1 MADNMTGRAERPD
14 LQDNDPFAEL
24 TRIMGH
30 DPRQD
35 AAQDAEAD
43 LAFDLENELLGTLD
57 LSDDREP
64 EADFTPAAAEAPS
77 WIEELPADPAVQAYP
92 EVSRETVEPASG
104 DLNFADFDAE
114 LNAAFETGL
123 DDQPAL
129 ADEMPVVADEVS
141 EADYLPQAEYRAA
154 DEWSDAD
161 ALPAEA
167 DVTAEWEEQEWQEAA
182 DAATAM
188 PRADDRGGAEEAA
201 LDWSPEEI
209 ADDWS
214 ADLQAERQPEPE
226 FVPAPEIMAAPEAAP
241 LDEEHFEFDDEHMM
255 ALADEPVPH
264 SRDVYEAPE
273 DDAYQAPPAASYE
286 DLADETAA
294 DKAPF
299 DDYPVAAEAVEA
311 PKQLSLEE
319 ELTMLLAGA
328 EKPRAE
334 PAPAYDVPVASQPLP
349 SRAAEPVVPTP
360 AAVMSRP
367 TWQPR
372 TAPKDE
378 REVPEVETVEMAAFE
393 PIRSAEFDV
402 PDLPV
407 HEPVQTAS
415 DFDDLAA
422 ELSRAFE
429 VGDEQPEPSGVDP
442 SYGTQR
448 AAEDQQPDFDWD
460 TVVAASGA
468 AAGASQGREPAA
480 HDAYYENDDLY
491 ADATGHA
498 PVAEGFA
505 AYPHDDPL
513 ADDLPEDRPALRD
526 IRRRNMTIVGGAVAV
541 LLLGGV
547 GVFALWSGGGAGGG
561 EPVLLQADADP
572 VRVRPEEPGG
582 TVVPNQDSEVYQ
594 RVAGGREESDPSQ
607 TRLID
612 TAEEPIDLTVQNAPR
627 IVGPDGGGATGFPTD
642 LSAVKAE
649 DRLDAGTDA
658 DIASPSDDVIA
669 LQPRRVRTMV
679 VRPDGSIVP
688 RDEPAPAAEVQA
700 ESATTATPPALE
712 QPTSA
717 ESTVPATEPA
727 DSEAA
732 TETATSMP
740 QEIAQAPAARP
751 EPAPQPPVA
760 VATPPTPV
768 PAPAQQEQQVAA
780 VDPAPVVP
788 QAAQSSEWSMQ
799 IASQPSSDSAQATYQ
814 DLARRYS
821 SLLEGRGVNIVRA
834 EVDGRTFYRV
844 RIPMASRDE
853 AVNLCTSYQSAGGS
867 CFVSR

>member
-1 MADNMTGRAERPD
+1 MADNTTRRAERPE
-14 LQDNDPFAEL
+14 LEDNDPFAEL
-24 TRIMGH
+24 THIMGH

-57 LSDDREP
+57 LSDDQDP
-64 EADFTPAAAEAPS
+64 EAVITPAARQEPS
-77 WIEELPADPAVQAYP
+77 WMEEATIEPHLPAYRDASP
-92 EVSRETVEPASG
+92 EAAEPVSGEL
-104 DLNFADFDAE
+104 DFADFDAE
-114 LNAAFETGL
+114 LHAAFETGL

-129 ADEMPVVADEVS
+129 AGEMPVAADDLH
-141 EADYLPQAEYRAA
+141 EADYPPQADYRAA

-167 DVTAEWEEQEWQEAA
+167 DWRDKEWQETA
-182 DAATAM
+182 DAAPTMPSAEDRTA
-188 PRADDRGGAEEAA
+188 ADETA
-201 LDWSPEEI
+201 LDWSPEEM

-214 ADLQAERQPEPE
+214 TDIQAEPESTAEPE
-226 FVPAPEIMAAPEAAP
+226 TMTAPEIMAAP
-241 LDEEHFEFDDEHMM
+241 LDEDHFEFDDELMM
-255 ALADEPVPH
+255 ALAEEPVREDH
-264 SRDVYEAPE
+264 EVHAAPAE
-273 DDAYQAPPAASYE
+273 DTYQSPPAASYE
-286 DLADETAA
+286 NFADEIAV
-294 DKAPF
+294 DEAPF
-299 DDYPVAAEAVEA
+299 DDYPVASESVEA
-311 PKQLSLEE
+311 PRQLSLEE
-319 ELTMLLAGA
+319 ELTMLLTGA
-328 EKPRAE
+328 DKPRAE
-334 PAPAYDVPVASQPLP
+334 PVPAYDVPVASQPMP
-349 SRAAEPVVPTP
+349 SRAAEPVVPEP

-372 TAPKDE
+372 STPKDE

-407 HEPVQTAS
+407 NERVQTAS

-429 VGDEQPEPSGVDP
+429 VGDEQPEANGIDP
-442 SYGTQR
+442 SYGANR
-448 AAEDQQPDFDWD
+448 AADDHNRQPDFDWD
-460 TVVAASGA
+460 TVVAASAATGA
-468 AAGASQGREPAA
+468 GQGPEAA
-480 HDAYYENDDLY
+480 HDPYYENEDLY
-491 ADATGHA
+491 ARAGSDAPGA
-498 PVAEGFA
+498 GGFA
-505 AYPHDDPL
+505 AYRHDDPFS
-513 ADDLPEDRPALRD
+513 DELPEERPALRD
-526 IRRRNMTIVGGAVAV
+526 NRRRNMTIVGGAVAI

-561 EPVLLQADADP
+561 EPVLLQADSDP

-612 TAEEPIDLTVQNAPR
+612 TAEEPIDLTVQDAPR
-627 IVGPDGGGATGFPTD
+627 IVGPDAGVSGFPTD

-649 DRLDAGTDA
+649 DRLDAGA
-658 DIASPSDDVIA
+658 DTESASATDDVIA

-700 ESATTATPPALE
+700 ESTTAAAPALE
-712 QPTSA
+712 QPSSA
-717 ESTVPATEPA
+717 ESTVPATEPVE
-727 DSEAA
+727 SEAA
-732 TETATSMP
+732 AETATSMP
-740 QEIAQAPAARP
+740 QEIALAPATRPEPEAAPEPPAAVAAPATPTPAPATAPAA
-751 EPAPQPPVA
+751 
-760 VATPPTPV
+760 
-768 PAPAQQEQQVAA
+768 APAQQVAA